1 MIAKVIVDVL
11 NKQVN
16 RSFDYLV
23 PQHLEEIISIGY
35 RVYVPFGTSKR
46 VGFVIDISNET
57 LYKKKLKP
65 IIELID
71 IYPVLNAEFVNLA
84 KYIADNNFSF
94 YATAL
99 QQMVPAALKIKYKKY
114 AKVVNYEGL
123 SIQAKEIFKKR
134 EILIEGFDNDKQKIL
149 YSEVK
154 NKNVVLLTKIKKRKD
169 ENEIDIV
176 SLNEQLLDRY
186 SKKENELISYLKEI
200 GGRVELE
207 VLINDM
213 GYSKPFIR
221 SLETKKIISIF
232 KEKKFQPVDEKIS
245 TSNSKIVLNDE
256 QQKAFSSVV
265 YDKFNTYLLH
275 GVTGSGKTE
284 VYMCW
289 IEQVLKTNKTAI
301 LLVPE
306 ISLTPQITSIL
317 KQRFLDDI
325 AIFHSRLTMVE
336 KFNEWNKVYNNQTK
350 IVVGA
355 RSAIFAPLKNLGI
368 IIVDECHES
377 SYIQQNNP
385 KYSAIEIAK
394 LRCQYNNCPL
404 ILGSATPNVCDYYY
418 ATNGEYE
425 LLTIAHRANGRK
437 LPESIV
443 VDMTS
448 EFKNQN
454 RSVFSKL
461 LQKELISCYQ
471 RKEQSILFLNR
482 RGYSSFV
489 MCRNCGETIK
499 CPHCDISLTYHHHSQ
514 TLKCHYCGYTTKNVL
529 RCSNCG
535 SDKIRYVGS
544 GTEKI
549 VDEVNKLLPEAKVL
563 RLDLD
568 TTTNSNFYEEAFN
581 IFKNHQAD
589 ILVGTQMITKG
600 LDFSDVTL
608 VGVVNAD
615 LALSYPT
622 YDATMTCYNLIEQVS
637 GRAGRREKDGKVIIQ
652 TYNPHHYV
660 IECVKRHDY
669 EAFYNYEIKKRK
681 MMLLPPYSTI
691 IEIIVSSLDANKAYN
706 EATTIAN
713 NLRSVA
719 KSSIVLG
726 PTEALIFKKRDYY
739 RFQIQIQAV
748 EDSVLDKIRYIY
760 PLYQNNK
767 DVDLSITRL

>member
-1 MIAKVIVDVL
+1 
-11 NKQVN
+11 
-16 RSFDYLV
+16 
-23 PQHLEEIISIGY
+23 
-35 RVYVPFGTSKR
+35 
-46 VGFVIDISNET
+46 
-57 LYKKKLKP
+57 
-65 IIELID
+65 
-71 IYPVLNAEFVNLA
+71 
-84 KYIADNNFSF
+84 
-94 YATAL
+94 
-99 QQMVPAALKIKYKKY
+99 
-114 AKVVNYEGL
+114 
-123 SIQAKEIFKKR
+123 
-134 EILIEGFDNDKQKIL
+134 
-149 YSEVK
+149 
-154 NKNVVLLTKIKKRKD
+154 
-169 ENEIDIV
+169 
-176 SLNEQLLDRY
+176 
-186 SKKENELISYLKEI
+186 
-200 GGRVELE
+200 
-207 VLINDM
+207 
-213 GYSKPFIR
+213 
-221 SLETKKIISIF
+221 
-232 KEKKFQPVDEKIS
+232 
-245 TSNSKIVLNDE
+245 
-256 QQKAFSSVV
+256 
-265 YDKFNTYLLH
+265 
-275 GVTGSGKTE
+275 
-284 VYMCW
+284 
-289 IEQVLKTNKTAI
+289 
-301 LLVPE
+301 
-306 ISLTPQITSIL
+306 
-317 KQRFLDDI
+317 
-325 AIFHSRLTMVE
+325 
-336 KFNEWNKVYNNQTK
+336 
-350 IVVGA
+350 
-355 RSAIFAPLKNLGI
+355 
-368 IIVDECHES
+368 
-377 SYIQQNNP
+377 
-385 KYSAIEIAK
+385 
-394 LRCQYNNCPL
+394 
-404 ILGSATPNVCDYYY
+404 
-418 ATNGEYE
+418 
-425 LLTIAHRANGRK
+425 
-437 LPESIV
+437 
-443 VDMTS
+443 
-448 EFKNQN
+448 
-454 RSVFSKL
+454 
-461 LQKELISCYQ
+461 
-471 RKEQSILFLNR
+471 
-482 RGYSSFV
+482 

-549 VDEVNKLLPEAKVL
+549 VDEVNKLIPEAKVL